1 MIARDL
7 VRWLTAARG
16 DDTGGGRS
24 GALSPGVARR
34 PVRGGRAAWRGGGV
48 APVRAR
54 VPGVLTELEP
64 APGGGLVRFARSEL
78 YVRVTVRGALFLGW
92 DGAAPLPSYALT
104 GAEAVAPDERVVLE
118 PDTEGGVRL
127 VSERLGLTVA
137 RDGTVEV
144 RTPGG
149 VMLRRQAPPRWWE
162 AAGSV
167 RGGGRWVSR
176 AEVAADAVFLGA
188 GRDGAVLAEGAYTV
202 GGVRPGLRMPV
213 QVVQAD
219 AGCHLV
225 FHDAEE
231 EGEWLLRPGREGA
244 GSGHDRAGVA
254 ELRMSGGP
262 VRSWVVVG
270 SPQRLAYG
278 WASLTGAP
286 VPPPGDALGGAGREL
301 VVVRGGGGP
310 GAVEG
315 CLTTGRRR
323 GFGGGAGPR
332 GRFGGSGEVTRGFG
346 AGAGLTRVFR
356 AGAGLTRR
364 FGGGA
369 GRDAGA
375 GVPEWTDSEVR
386 AREGE
391 RYVAFAGQGRHGFV
405 HSFEGMG
412 GVLELCRARAVF
424 NSLRGAFPGERPL
437 QLAVG
442 VWAGQ
447 QRYGGVCLPGPEA
460 GDWAELPR
468 AVGRVLGLGLC
479 GVPFCGPGVPGTGDG
494 GRGARG
500 GEVRTPGVRTPGV
513 RTPGVRTRGVRAS
526 GVRRSEG
533 SLSDEDVEWAVR
545 WEQLARWLPWSGG
558 AEGGSAGGA
567 ASGERERWGPYWTT
581 LARHAGLWG
590 GPWVRPVWW
599 FTPEDRALRGVGDAF
614 LVGEA
619 LLVAPV
625 CEPGVRS
632 RRVRLPKGQWYDTAT
647 EVVYEGERTVEV
659 AAPLD
664 RVPVLVRAGAVIPVR
679 EAGGTVLDVW
689 APLAESGPGAGLYIP
704 DEEGGWSPPLV
715 ERYTSRLGA
724 DGEVVVERSGG
735 PGAGPGGASAAGRPV
750 RVRGLGAA
758 EAVGPA

>member
-16 DDTGGGRS
+16 DGAGGGRP
-24 GALSPGVARR
+24 GAVPGGAAPRR
-34 PVRGGRAAWRGGGV
+34 PGGGRGAWRGDGV

-54 VPGVLTELEP
+54 VPGPLTALEP
-64 APGGGLVRFARSEL
+64 APGGGLLRFARSEL
-78 YVRVTVRGALFLGW
+78 SVRVTARGALFLGW
-92 DGAAPLPSYALT
+92 DSAAPLPSYALS
-104 GAEAVAPDERVVLE
+104 GAEAVAPDARVVLE

-149 VMLRRQAPPRWWE
+149 VVLRRQSPPRWWE
-162 AAGSV
+162 ATGSV

-231 EGEWLLRPGREGA
+231 EGEWRLRPGQEGA

-286 VPPPGDALGGAGREL
+286 VPPPGDVLGGRGRDTVL
-301 VVVRGGGGP
+301 VRGGGGP
-310 GAVEG
+310 AAVEE
-315 CLTTGRRR
+315 LPAVGRPRR
-323 GFGGGAGPR
+323 
-332 GRFGGSGEVTRGFG
+332 
-346 AGAGLTRVFR
+346 L
-356 AGAGLTRR
+356 
-364 FGGGA
+364 GGGA
-369 GRDAGA
+369 GRDAGP
-375 GVPEWTDSEVR
+375 GVPQWRDREVR

-391 RYVAFAGQGRHGFV
+391 RYVEFARQGRHGFV

-437 QLAVG
+437 QLAAG

-447 QRYGGVCLPGPEA
+447 QRYGGVCLPGPAA

-468 AVGRVLGLGLC
+468 VVGRVLGLGLC
-479 GVPFCGPGVPGTGDG
+479 GVPFCGPGAPEVAGGAPGR
-494 GRGARG
+494 RGEEARAS
-500 GEVRTPGVRTPGV
+500 E
-513 RTPGVRTRGVRAS
+513 VRAS
-526 GVRRSEG
+526 AE
-533 SLSDEDVEWAVR
+533 DEEWGVR
-545 WEQLARWLPWSGG
+545 WEQLTGWLPWSAETGGGDTGG
-558 AEGGSAGGA
+558 ARSGG
-567 ASGERERWGPYWTT
+567 RERWAPYWTT

-625 CEPGVRS
+625 CAPGARS
-632 RRVRLPKGQWYDTAT
+632 RRVRLPRGQWYDTVT
-647 EVVYEGERTVEV
+647 EVVYEGERTVEI
-659 AAPLD
+659 AAPFD
-664 RVPVLVRAGAVIPVR
+664 RVPVLVRAGAVVPVR
-679 EAGGTVLDVW
+679 EAGGTVLEVW
-689 APLAESGPGAGLYIP
+689 APLPESGPGTGLYIP
-704 DEEGGWSPPLV
+704 DEGEGWSPPLV
-715 ERYTSRLGA
+715 ERYTSRRGA
-724 DGEVVVERSGG
+724 DGAVVVERSGG
-735 PGAGPGGASAAGRPV
+735 PGAGPQGTADVERPV
-750 RVRGLGAA
+750 RVRGL
-758 EAVGPA
+758 EATEPVGPA

>member
-1 MIARDL
+1 
-7 VRWLTAARG
+7 
-16 DDTGGGRS
+16 
-24 GALSPGVARR
+24 
-34 PVRGGRAAWRGGGV
+34 
-48 APVRAR
+48 
-54 VPGVLTELEP
+54 
-64 APGGGLVRFARSEL
+64 
-78 YVRVTVRGALFLGW
+78 
-92 DGAAPLPSYALT
+92 
-104 GAEAVAPDERVVLE
+104 
-118 PDTEGGVRL
+118 
-127 VSERLGLTVA
+127 
-137 RDGTVEV
+137 
-144 RTPGG
+144 
-149 VMLRRQAPPRWWE
+149 
-162 AAGSV
+162 
-167 RGGGRWVSR
+167 
-176 AEVAADAVFLGA
+176 
-188 GRDGAVLAEGAYTV
+188 
-202 GGVRPGLRMPV
+202 
-213 QVVQAD
+213 
-219 AGCHLV
+219 
-225 FHDAEE
+225 
-231 EGEWLLRPGREGA
+231 
-244 GSGHDRAGVA
+244 
-254 ELRMSGGP
+254 
-262 VRSWVVVG
+262 
-270 SPQRLAYG
+270 
-278 WASLTGAP
+278 
-286 VPPPGDALGGAGREL
+286 
-301 VVVRGGGGP
+301 
-310 GAVEG
+310 
-315 CLTTGRRR
+315 
-323 GFGGGAGPR
+323 
-332 GRFGGSGEVTRGFG
+332 
-346 AGAGLTRVFR
+346 
-356 AGAGLTRR
+356 
-364 FGGGA
+364 
-369 GRDAGA
+369 
-375 GVPEWTDSEVR
+375 
-386 AREGE
+386 
-391 RYVAFAGQGRHGFV
+391 GFV

-442 VWAGQ
+442 AWAGQ

-468 AVGRVLGLGLC
+468 TVGRVLGLGLC

-500 GEVRTPGVRTPGV
+500 GEARTPGVRTPE
-513 RTPGVRTRGVRAS
+513 VRTRGVRAS

-533 SLSDEDVEWAVR
+533 SLSDEGVEWAVR
-545 WEQLARWLPWSGG
+545 WEQLARWLPWSDG

-664 RVPVLVRAGAVIPVR
+664 RVPVLVRAGAVVPVR

-689 APLAESGPGAGLYIP
+689 PLAESGPGAGLYIP

>member
-1 MIARDL
+1 M
-7 VRWLTAARG
+7 
-16 DDTGGGRS
+16 
-24 GALSPGVARR
+24 
-34 PVRGGRAAWRGGGV
+34 
-48 APVRAR
+48 RAR
-54 VPGVLTELEP
+54 VPGALTALEP

-92 DGAAPLPSYALT
+92 DGAAPMPSYALS

-127 VSERLGLTVA
+127 VSERLGLAVA

-149 VMLRRQAPPRWWE
+149 VVLRRQSPPRWWE
-162 AAGSV
+162 TAGAV

-188 GRDGAVLAEGAYTV
+188 GRNGAVLAEGAYTV

-231 EGEWLLRPGREGA
+231 EGEWLLRPGWEGA

-286 VPPPGDALGGAGREL
+286 VPPPGEALGGGGREI
-301 VVVRGGGGP
+301 VRVRGGGGP
-310 GAVEG
+310 GAPENQPA
-315 CLTTGRRR
+315 
-323 GFGGGAGPR
+323 AGR
-332 GRFGGSGEVTRGFG
+332 GRWLGGDAGWARWFGGS
-346 AGAGLTRVFR
+346 AD
-356 AGAGLTRR
+356 
-364 FGGGA
+364 
-369 GRDAGA
+369 RDAGS
-375 GVPEWTDSEVR
+375 GVPVWTESEVR

-391 RYVAFAGQGRHGFV
+391 RYVGLAGQGRNGFV

-437 QLAVG
+437 QLAAG

-447 QRYGGVCLPGPEA
+447 QRYGGVCLPGPEV

-468 AVGRVLGLGLC
+468 TVERVLGLGLC
-479 GVPFCGPGVPGTGDG
+479 GVPFCGPGVPEVG
-494 GRGARG
+494 GGVRDSGG
-500 GEVRTPGVRTPGV
+500 GEVGAFAARASARRGSKVRGSK
-513 RTPGVRTRGVRAS
+513 VRAS
-526 GVRRSEG
+526 GGQGPKGRARDERALAEG
-533 SLSDEDVEWAVR
+533 AEWVVR
-545 WEQLARWLPWSGG
+545 WEQLTLWLPWGGGTEGEG
-558 AEGGSAGGA
+558 AEGPGPGG
-567 ASGERERWGPYWTT
+567 RERWGPYWTT

-625 CEPGVRS
+625 CEPGARS
-632 RRVRLPKGQWYDTAT
+632 RRVRLPKGQWYDTVT
-647 EVVYEGERTVEV
+647 EEVYEGESTVEL

-664 RVPVLVRAGAVIPVR
+664 RVPVLVRAGAVVPVR
-679 EAGGTVLDVW
+679 EAGGTVLEVW
-689 APLAESGPGAGLYIP
+689 APLPESGPGAGLYIP
-704 DEEGGWSPPLV
+704 DEGEGWSPPLV
-715 ERYTSRLGA
+715 ERYTSRLGT

-735 PGAGPGGASAAGRPV
+735 PGAGPGGVKGAGRPV
-750 RVRGLGAA
+750 RVRGRGAA
-758 EAVGPA
+758 EAVGPL

>member
-7 VRWLTAARG
+7 VRWLTATRG
-16 DDTGGGRS
+16 DGAGGGRP
-24 GALSPGVARR
+24 GAVSRVVARR
-34 PVRGGRAAWRGGGV
+34 RVRAGRAAWRGGAV

-54 VPGVLTELEP
+54 VPGALTALEP

-78 YVRVTVRGALFLGW
+78 YVRVTARGALFLGW
-92 DGAAPLPSYALT
+92 DGAAPMPSYAVSGT
-104 GAEAVAPDERVVLE
+104 EAVAPDERVVLE

-149 VMLRRQAPPRWWE
+149 VVLRRQSPPRWWE

-167 RGGGRWVSR
+167 RSGGRWVSR

-286 VPPPGDALGGAGREL
+286 VPPPGDALGGGGRE
-301 VVVRGGGGP
+301 VVRVRGGGGP
-310 GAVEG
+310 GAVEVRPAA
-315 CLTTGRRR
+315 GRVRW
-323 GFGGGAGPR
+323 FGGEAGWDR
-332 GRFGGSGEVTRGFG
+332 W
-346 AGAGLTRVFR
+346 
-356 AGAGLTRR
+356 

-375 GVPEWTDSEVR
+375 EVPLWTDSGVR

-391 RYVAFAGQGRHGFV
+391 RYVGLAGQGRHGFV
-405 HSFEGMG
+405 HSFEGMD

-437 QLAVG
+437 QLAAG

-447 QRYGGVCLPGPEA
+447 QRYGGVLLPGPEV

-468 AVGRVLGLGLC
+468 TVGRVLGLGLC
-479 GVPFCGPGVPGTGDG
+479 GVPFCGPEARGAEG
-494 GRGARG
+494 GARGARG
-500 GEVRTPGVRTPGV
+500 GEVRGSEARVSRV
-513 RTPGVRTRGVRAS
+513 WASEARAAA
-526 GVRRSEG
+526 EG
-533 SLSDEDVEWAVR
+533 AEAEWVVR
-545 WEQLARWLPWSGG
+545 WEQLTRWLPWGG
-558 AEGGSAGGA
+558 WAEGEGAGGSASGG
-567 ASGERERWGPYWTT
+567 RERWGPYWTT

-599 FTPEDRALRGVGDAF
+599 FTPEDRALRGVADAF
-614 LVGEA
+614 LVGES

-625 CEPGVRS
+625 CERGARS

-647 EVVYEGERTVEV
+647 EVVYEGESTVEV

-664 RVPVLVRAGAVIPVR
+664 RVPVLVRAGAVVPVR
-679 EAGGTVLDVW
+679 EAGGTVLEVW
-689 APLAESGPGAGLYIP
+689 APLPESGPGAGLYIP
-704 DEEGGWSPPLV
+704 DEGEGWSPPLV
-715 ERYTSRLGA
+715 ERYTSRLGVN
-724 DGEVVVERSGG
+724 GEVVVERSGG
-735 PGAGPGGASAAGRPV
+735 PGVGPGGVGGAGRPV

-758 EAVGPA
+758 EPVGPG

>member
-7 VRWLTAARG
+7 VRWLAAARG
-16 DDTGGGRS
+16 DGAGGG
-24 GALSPGVARR
+24 GAVSRGAARAR
-34 PVRGGRAAWRGGGV
+34 MRRGGAA
-48 APVRAR
+48 ASVRAR
-54 VPGVLTELEP
+54 VPGVLTALEP

-78 YVRVTVRGALFLGW
+78 SVRVTVRGALFLGW
-92 DGAAPLPSYALT
+92 DGASPMPSYAVS

-127 VSERLGLTVA
+127 VSERLALTVA

-149 VMLRRQAPPRWWE
+149 VVLRRQSPPRWWE
-162 AAGSV
+162 AADAV

-176 AEVAADAVFLGA
+176 AEVGPDAVFLGA
-188 GRDGAVLAEGAYTV
+188 GRDGAVLAEGAYSV
-202 GGVRPGLRMPV
+202 GGVRPGLRLPV
-213 QVVQAD
+213 QVVHAD

-225 FHDAEE
+225 FHDVEE

-286 VPPPGDALGGAGREL
+286 VPPPGDALGGGGREV

-310 GAVEG
+310 GAVER
-315 CLTTGRRR
+315 LPAAGRARW
-323 GFGGGAGPR
+323 FGGAVGP
-332 GRFGGSGEVTRGFG
+332 V
-346 AGAGLTRVFR
+346 
-356 AGAGLTRR
+356 
-364 FGGGA
+364 
-369 GRDAGA
+369 
-375 GVPEWTDSEVR
+375 VPRWTDSEVR

-391 RYVAFAGQGRHGFV
+391 RYVRAAGRGRHSFV

-437 QLAVG
+437 QLAAG

-468 AVGRVLGLGLC
+468 TVGRVLGLGMC
-479 GVPFCGPGVPGTGDG
+479 GVPFCGPGAPEGDG
-494 GRGARG
+494 GARGARSKRG
-500 GEVRTPGVRTPGV
+500 RVSAEV
-513 RTPGVRTRGVRAS
+513 A
-526 GVRRSEG
+526 
-533 SLSDEDVEWAVR
+533 EWAVR
-545 WEQLARWLPWSGG
+545 WEQLTRWLPWSGT
-558 AEGGSAGGA
+558 AGGGDA
-567 ASGERERWGPYWTT
+567 GAPAPGGRERWGPYWTT

-599 FTPEDRALRGVGDAF
+599 FTPEDRALRGVDDAF

-625 CEPGVRS
+625 CEPGARS
-632 RRVRLPKGQWYDTAT
+632 RRVRLPRGQWYDTET

-679 EAGGTVLDVW
+679 EGGRTVLEVW
-689 APLAESGPGAGLYIP
+689 PPLPESGPGAGLFIP
-704 DEEGGWSPPLV
+704 DEDEAWSPPLV
-715 ERYTSRLGA
+715 ERYTSRCAA
-724 DGEVVVERSGG
+724 DGTVVVERSGE
-735 PGAGPGGASAAGRPV
+735 PGGAEGVGRPV
-750 RVRGLGAA
+750 RVRGLGAGA
-758 EAVGPA
+758 SVGQG